1 MSAFLQLFPLALVS
15 LSLSSPS
22 SLSLVTR
29 SVSARSLA
37 RSLLSTVTGDDKM
50 MESMSNAVA
59 ILLVTGG
66 AFREPSS
73 GHCSARHFHVTRQ
86 LPRDSTTLLSR
97 SFYSNAPAQPLY
109 NTEQAILRLFLLSF
123 LSYFIF
129 FFFLFFSPF
138 PVTLRY
144 TANALDTCQTLRCPR
159 VHFLMRTL
167 YLFTCDD
174 DDEQQLDSSCLFYPH
189 FDVSS
194 SFSYFFFLFSFLC
207 LRAFLFLISHPYIVE
222 IEAVRL
228 AICNIYRYTH
238 KYTILPI

>member
-1 MSAFLQLFPLALVS
+1 MMSAFLQLFPLALVS

-129 FFFLFFSPF
+129 FFFFFFLPSRSLSVTRPMRSTLVKLFAA
-138 PVTLRY
+138 PVST
-144 TANALDTCQTLRCPR
+144 
-159 VHFLMRTL
+159 FWWE
-167 YLFTCDD
+167 LFTYLLATTTTNSNSTRAACFT
-174 DDEQQLDSSCLFYPH
+174 LTLMLFPL
-189 FDVSS
+189 FLIF
-194 SFSYFFFLFSFLC
+194 FSYFPFYVCVRFY
-207 LRAFLFLISHPYIVE
+207 FLFLIRIS
-222 IEAVRL
+222 L
-228 AICNIYRYTH
+228 
-238 KYTILPI
+238 K

>member
-1 MSAFLQLFPLALVS
+1 MMSAFLQLFPLALVS

-86 LPRDSTTLLSR
+86 LPRDSTLPCSLVLFIPTLPLNPYITQSKQYYD
-97 SFYSNAPAQPLY
+97 SFYS
-109 NTEQAILRLFLLSF
+109 LFFPILSF
-123 LSYFIF
+123 FFSFFFSLPGHSPLHGQCARHLSNSSLPPCPLSDENSLPIYLRRRRRTATRLELLVSPSLWCYFRF
-129 FFFLFFSPF
+129 FFFF
-138 PVTLRY
+138 V
-144 TANALDTCQTLRCPR
+144 
-159 VHFLMRTL
+159 FLSM
-167 YLFTCDD
+167 FACV
-174 DDEQQLDSSCLFYPH
+174 FI
-189 FDVSS
+189 
-194 SFSYFFFLFSFLC
+194 SYFSSVYRWNRSC
-207 LRAFLFLISHPYIVE
+207 PTSH
-222 IEAVRL
+222 L
-228 AICNIYRYTH
+228 
-238 KYTILPI
+238 

>member
-123 LSYFIF
+123 LYYFIF
-129 FFFLFFSPF
+129 FFSFFSPF

-144 TANALDTCQTLRCPR
+144 TANALDTCQTVRCPR

-189 FDVSS
+189 FDVIS
-194 SFSYFFFLFSFLC
+194 SFSSFFSYFPFYVCVRFY
-207 LRAFLFLISHPYIVE
+207 FLFLIRIS
-222 IEAVRL
+222 L
-228 AICNIYRYTH
+228 
-238 KYTILPI
+238 K

>member
-1 MSAFLQLFPLALVS
+1 MMMSAFLQLFPLALVS
-15 LSLSSPS
+15 LSLSS
-22 SLSLVTR
+22 LGLVTR

-86 LPRDSTTLLSR
+86 LPRDSTLPCSLSR

-109 NTEQAILRLFLLSF
+109 NTEPAILRLFLLSF

-129 FFFLFFSPF
+129 FF
-138 PVTLRY
+138 
-144 TANALDTCQTLRCPR
+144 
-159 VHFLMRTL
+159 
-167 YLFTCDD
+167 
-174 DDEQQLDSSCLFYPH
+174 
-189 FDVSS
+189 
-194 SFSYFFFLFSFLC
+194 SFFFFLFFLPSRS
-207 LRAFLFLISHPYIVE
+207 LSVTRPVRSTLVKLFAAPVS
-222 IEAVRL
+222 
-228 AICNIYRYTH
+228 TF
-238 KYTILPI
+238 